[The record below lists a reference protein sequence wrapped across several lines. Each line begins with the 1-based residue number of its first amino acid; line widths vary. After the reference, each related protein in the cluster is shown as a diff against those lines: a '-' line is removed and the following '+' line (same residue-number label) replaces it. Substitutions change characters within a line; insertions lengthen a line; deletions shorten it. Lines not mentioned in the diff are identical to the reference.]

1 MKIKNDFG
9 VSQAHHDLAKAAE
22 LERLAKDISE
32 AKFGDISISVGSRQT
47 WLSSTEDTP
56 DSVPKGELIGFIC
69 AQAARHRAQAN
80 AWIETAFI
88 DDEDITTD

>member
-1 MKIKNDFG
+1 MQMKIKNDFG

-22 LERLAKDISE
+22 LGKLAKDISD
-32 AKFGDISISVGSRQT
+32 AKLSSISISVGSRQT

-69 AQAARHRAQAN
+69 AQAARHREQAN
-80 AWIETAFI
+80 AWIETAFM
-88 DDEDITTD
+88 DDETTD